1 MAYVGNEP
9 FFGFIKSE
17 EHVSVGGTQYTL
29 GRVAPSKDAI
39 QVSVN
44 GVIKRPSEYT
54 LSGVILTLAG
64 VPVDDV
70 VFVRYLTTTGTHATY
85 TQSQLADNIVT
96 SSKILDGSVTDD
108 KIVSVAASKLTGNFG
123 GTFNQTLFT
132 GNGVLD
138 NFLLTEDVV
147 VPASIMVSVSGVTQ
161 VSPNNYTLSGT
172 GNRTITFSSVPANG
186 VLIHIVYLGLVTD
199 VGVPSGGTLTP
210 AMFAPGTIPVKYSTN
225 PTVTSAETY
234 GYPVGTEWI
243 NSTDGNIF
251 VLTDDTVGANV
262 WLGMGQRFDT
272 LAALA
277 GGQRGAVITYDKNGN
292 WVVLAPGNPGQVL
305 TSGGF
310 DKDAE
315 WVGGWTEAVNNSTI
329 TKSVTVDST
338 GSSKYVID
346 GVSQDSITLYEG
358 NTYKFDTSNG
368 SNAGHHFKFSIT
380 ADGTHGSGVDYT
392 AGVTYVGTS
401 GQAGAYTQ
409 IVVATGAPEL
419 YYWCHHHASMG
430 GTASTSASIPVDT
443 GKNYLVDTSSID
455 ISVVL
460 PSAPLPGANIRF
472 VDKTGTFGENKF
484 TIERNGKNI
493 ERMAY
498 DLVLEGG
505 PHMELVYASAA
516 DGWVRTDTDGADW
529 KHITTAD
536 GVITTTYAASA
547 YDDTGTSHPY
557 DSRTGTITATT
568 NVGLNQGT
576 FDNLVDGVLSAALA
590 DAIQWTSNF
599 GIGTGQYMQW
609 AWGTPQIITEVTW
622 FNNEQNTVPEVAT
635 LTVTSTAQDFTVGE
649 IITGQSSGA
658 TGTVI
663 LGAANTTTVTY
674 TETGTIKFS
683 SENVVGG
690 TSGFT
695 KVSSGANTPHGRW
708 QWQGSNTGAFS
719 GEETNIGAEWNLH
732 NTGSLGSSA
741 ANYHKLWT
749 ELSANTTGYKYYRM
763 QGVSGSMTAT
773 TWWKEIYFKTQD
785 GTNSVP
791 TYDTYCNSSYFVD
804 TTAGT
809 FTAKLPANPAI
820 NDYIDFADQTSK
832 FATNKLTVARN
843 GKNIQTL
850 AEDLEINVANSSTR
864 LTYTGTTNG
873 WVLS

>member
-380 ADGTHGSGVDYT
+380 ADGTFGGGVDYT

-443 GKNYLVDTSSID
+443 GKNYLVDTSSMD
-455 ISVVL
+455 KAVVL

-547 YDDTGTSHPY
+547 YDTGDRSSAITLTTNL
-557 DSRTGTITATT
+557 DAMNAGTIGNWIDGDDT
-568 NVGLNQGT
+568 NAGSANAFT
-576 FDNLVDGVLSAALA
+576 FPVQQVEAA
-590 DAIQWTSNF
+590 DYIQWVW
-599 GIGTGQYMQW
+599 Q
-609 AWGTPQIITEVTW
+609 TPQIITEVKIY
-622 FNNEQNTVPEVAT
+622 NDQNDSIPEVAT
-635 LTVTSTAQDFTVGE
+635 LTVASTADELTVGE
-649 IITGQSSGA
+649 TITGSSSGA

-674 TETGTIKFS
+674 TETGTIKFTTS
-683 SENVVGG
+683 DTITGG
-690 TSGFT
+690 TSTFQ
-695 KVSSGANTPHGRW
+695 KVVSGVKTPHGFW
-708 QWQGSNTGAFS
+708 QWQASNTGAWG
-719 GEETNIGAEWNLH
+719 GEEVNIGPVWSLN
-732 NTGSLGSSA
+732 NMSSLGSSPGW
-741 ANYHKLWT
+741 HKLHT
-749 ELSANTTGYKYYRM
+749 ELSANTTGYLYYRM
-763 QGVSGSMTAT
+763 KGVSGSTSQT
-773 TWWKEIYFKTQD
+773 SWWKEIYFKTQD

-832 FATNKLTVARN
+832 FATNKLTVGRN